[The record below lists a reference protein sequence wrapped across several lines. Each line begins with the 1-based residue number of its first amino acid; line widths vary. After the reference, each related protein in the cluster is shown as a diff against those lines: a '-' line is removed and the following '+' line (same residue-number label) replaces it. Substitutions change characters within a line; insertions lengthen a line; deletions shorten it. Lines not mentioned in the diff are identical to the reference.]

1 MLNATRR
8 EGKTPSKLICSIALT
23 LVFGLRADFS
33 VAQEITF
40 QIENSVS
47 LEQVVTAQDTLR
59 AAQQVQTRRDEG
71 PLGSTAFISQ
81 EGRLNN
87 AQNFISQSRG
97 ASSSTLQVGLNNRSI
112 SAIIDSPGSAIA
124 QLQAGRDNF
133 ALVGIVGGADNA
145 VSTLQL
151 GNELGVSVG
160 LVNSTGTKVVYGQ
173 AGEGYNGGVVIR
185 NAPPGTVV
193 KLN

>member
-1 MLNATRR
+1 MMRVISKVGMAS
-8 EGKTPSKLICSIALT
+8 GKLIWSVAFAFVC
-23 LVFGLRADFS
+23 GLRADLAA
-33 VAQEITF
+33 AQEVTF

-47 LEQVVTAQDTLR
+47 LEQIVTAQDVLT
-59 AAQQVQTRRDEG
+59 AAQQVVARRDDT
-71 PLGSTAFISQ
+71 PLESTAFISQ

-87 AQNFISQSRG
+87 AQNFIFRSRG
-97 ASSSTLQVGLNNRSI
+97 AASSILQVGLNNKSI
-112 SAIIDSPGSAIA
+112 GAIIDSPGSAIA
-124 QLQAGRDNF
+124 QLQAGKDNF
-133 ALVGIVGGADNA
+133 SLVGIVGGADNA

>member
-1 MLNATRR
+1 MMHVVSKVGVAS
-8 EGKTPSKLICSIALT
+8 SKLIWFVASAL
-23 LVFGLRADFS
+23 VCELRADI
-33 VAQEITF
+33 VAAQEVTF

-47 LEQVVTAQDTLR
+47 LEQVVTAQDVLT
-59 AAQQVQTRRDEG
+59 AAQRGASRRDDTS
-71 PLGSTAFISQ
+71 LGSTAFISQ

-87 AQNFISQSRG
+87 AQNFISRSRR

-133 ALVGIVGGADNA
+133 SLVGIVGGADNA

-160 LVNSTGTKVVYGQ
+160 LVNSTETKVVYGQ